1 MSFGFL
7 SPINGASLVA
17 QLANNPPVKQ
27 ETWVQYLGWENSLE
41 KERIP
46 TPVLWPGEFHG
57 LYSPWGCKELGASE
71 RFSLSPINIHR
82 DFIFFMFWDKL
93 SITPY
98 ECPLVYLTSPL
109 LVNICFVPV
118 ILLFENSTVIYS
130 LPICQMYVDNFLR
143 YQEVGLLGEILKAFA
158 ILTDIY
164 KLLFICFII
173 LNSYQQYMKSQF
185 FQFSEFFCLSWIFTN
200 TIGEKWFLSVTVLS
214 ISLKISEVSCFFNML
229 KDCCLSSL
237 LSSIIYISCS

>member
-46 TPVLWPGEFHG
+46 TPVLWPGEFRG
-57 LYSPWGCKELGASE
+57 LYSPWGCKELGASG
-71 RFSLSPINIHR
+71 RLSLSINIHR

-143 YQEVGLLGEILKAFA
+143 YQEVGLLGEILKA
-158 ILTDIY
+158 L
-164 KLLFICFII
+164 
-173 LNSYQQYMKSQF
+173 QF
-185 FQFSEFFCLSWIFTN
+185 WQIFTN
-200 TIGEKWFLSVTVLS
+200 
-214 ISLKISEVSCFFNML
+214 
-229 KDCCLSSL
+229 CCLYVLLFWTHINNIWRANFSSFQ
-237 LSSIIYISCS
+237 SFFV